1 MEPVSFYPINMFEQ
15 LIPLAQ
21 EKIGNFLQQQG
32 FGGEQGGEAARA
44 AGEGIVSQLSERF
57 SGGDYSGIM
66 ELFSGHDTDASS
78 GAVSSML
85 PGVADTLSSK
95 LGIDLSQAEGL
106 AGGIIPSVMNMLND
120 KVKQAGAD
128 GFDVQSLLGNLGGQG
143 GIGGMLGGL
152 VSNFLGGGD
161 KGGSGAGDIVNDLL
175 KRFLK

>member
-1 MEPVSFYPINMFEQ
+1 MFEQ

-21 EKIGNFLQQQG
+21 EKIGDFLQQQG

-44 AGEGIVSQLSERF
+44 AGEGIVAQLSERF

-66 ELFSGHDTDASS
+66 ELFSGQETDSAS

-85 PGVADTLSSK
+85 PGVAETLSGK
-95 LGIDLSQAEGL
+95 LGIDLGQAEGL

-128 GFDVQSLLGNLGGQG
+128 GFDVQSLLGNLGQQG

-152 VSNFLGGGD
+152 VSNFLGGD
-161 KGGSGAGDIVNDLL
+161 KGGSGAGDMVNDLL

>member
-1 MEPVSFYPINMFEQ
+1 MFEQ

-21 EKIGNFLQQQG
+21 EKIGDFLQQQG

-66 ELFSGHDTDASS
+66 ELFSGQETDSTS

-85 PGVADTLSSK
+85 PVVAETLSGK

-128 GFDVQSLLGNLGGQG
+128 GFDVQSLLGNLGQQG

-152 VSNFLGGGD
+152 VGNFLGGD
-161 KGGSGAGDIVNDLL
+161 KGGSGSGDMVNDLL

>member
-1 MEPVSFYPINMFEQ
+1 MFEQ

-21 EKIGNFLQQQG
+21 EKIGDFLQQQG
-32 FGGEQGGEAARA
+32 FGGTQGGEAARA
-44 AGEGIVSQLSERF
+44 AGEGIVSQISERF

-66 ELFSGHDTDASS
+66 ELFSGQETDSTS

-85 PGVADTLSSK
+85 PGVAETLSGK

-128 GFDVQSLLGNLGGQG
+128 GFDVQSLLGNLGQQG

-152 VSNFLGGGD
+152 VGNFLGGD
-161 KGGSGAGDIVNDLL
+161 KGGSAAGDMVNDLL